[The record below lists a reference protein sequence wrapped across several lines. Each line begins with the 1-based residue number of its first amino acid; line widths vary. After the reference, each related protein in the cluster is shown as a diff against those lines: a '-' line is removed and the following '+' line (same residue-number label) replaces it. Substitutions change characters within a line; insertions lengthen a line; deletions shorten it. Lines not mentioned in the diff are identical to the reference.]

1 MTLKEIKINLAK
13 IVAQL
18 SEIQTDKAVLTWN
31 TSEAL
36 KVGDEVFVA
45 NENGDYVSAP
55 DGEYT
60 SEEFIYVV
68 ADGKIAEIKEVV
80 KAEEVPSPDGMEEPV
95 PDAVEELRKEVNEL
109 YKIVDQLVEKY
120 SEIEE
125 KIKSTDQVV
134 EKLSKTPAAKPAE
147 EVTYKSF
154 KEIVDNAKQMFNE

>member
-1 MTLKEIKINLAK
+1 
-13 IVAQL
+13 
-18 SEIQTDKAVLTWN
+18 
-31 TSEAL
+31 
-36 KVGDEVFVA
+36 
-45 NENGDYVSAP
+45 
-55 DGEYT
+55 
-60 SEEFIYVV
+60 
-68 ADGKIAEIKEVV
+68 
-80 KAEEVPSPDGMEEPV
+80 MEEPV